1 MQGVDQHGPYTCDVC
16 GLFRTQNRVPQQ
28 CAAHTL
34 PLDRRIHGKAG
45 QQHDRNGIRHIATNF
60 ARHEHMADAP
70 HRQRV
75 ITDYIISTRDYIGA
89 AGPTGFIFTR
99 ASLQPIIKNH
109 LAATERLQIVLL
121 FQMARRGY
129 FHAISPKVQAY
140 SASERERD
148 QAVRVRPALA

>member
-16 GLFRTQNRVPQQ
+16 CLFRTQNRVPQQ
-28 CAAHTL
+28 WAAHTL

-60 ARHEHMADAP
+60 VRHEHMADAP

-121 FQMARRGY
+121 FQVAGRGDL
-129 FHAISPKVQAY
+129 HAISPKVQAY